1 MRWEV
6 CVFVLRK
13 IDVSAN
19 SVDVAQAWQPYYRHL
34 GFCQKDWGI
43 KVLPQQS
50 KMNDVQGKFV

>member
-43 KVLPQQS
+43 KVLPE
-50 KMNDVQGKFV
+50 